1 MTIDVRAL
9 WDFRDPAASEQRFL
23 AALETATGDDAI
35 VLRTQVAR
43 TLGLRRDFDAARAV
57 LGEVEPGLATAG
69 PRARASYWIEL
80 GRTYS
85 SAVHDPASQTDEAR
99 ATARAAFE
107 RCIDEARAGGGDDLA
122 VDAVHMLA
130 FVDRAPED
138 GVRWA
143 DVGLAIALASSDP
156 AARRWEKTLRNNRG
170 VALGQLGRHEE
181 SLTEYERA
189 LELVEP
195 AGSAVDTRI
204 ARWMVA
210 SALRHL
216 GRLDEAEAIQ
226 LDLEQQWDADG
237 EPDPYVFAELEAIY
251 AAKGDPAKAGHYAAR
266 HAASSGEGS

>member
-1 MTIDVRAL
+1 MTIDVRPL
-9 WDFRDPAASEQRFL
+9 WDFRDPAGSERRFL
-23 AALETATGDDAI
+23 AALETATGDDAL

-43 TLGLRRDFDAARAV
+43 THGLRRDFDAARAV
-57 LGEVEPGLATAG
+57 LGQVEPGLATAG
-69 PRARASYWIEL
+69 PRGRASYWIEL
-80 GRTYS
+80 GRTFA
-85 SAVHDPASQTDEAR
+85 SAAHDPASQTDEAR
-99 ATARAAFE
+99 ATARAAYE
-107 RCIDEARAGGGDDLA
+107 RCIEEARAGGGDDLA

-138 GVRWA
+138 GIRWA
-143 DVGLAIALASSDP
+143 DVGLGIALASFDP
-156 AARRWEKTLRNNRG
+156 AARRWEATLRNNRG

-189 LELVEP
+189 LELIAP
-195 AGSAVDTRI
+195 HGNAVDTRI

-237 EPDPYVFAELEAIY
+237 EPDPYVFEELQAIY
-251 AAKGDPAKAGHYAAR
+251 TAKGEPGRSAHYAAR
-266 HAASSGEGS
+266 RAASSGEGS